1 MPATRPGYSTA
12 QIALHWTIAVLV
24 ILQVALHDG
33 MVAAFGAR
41 RGDGAATESEAL
53 LADLHVAFG
62 IAVFVLALLRV
73 ALRVTRGA
81 PPPPEAEHRA
91 LRTVA
96 RATHLALYAII
107 LAMPVTGG
115 PRLVRRHGHDG
126 RAPSGRKGG
135 GLRSGD
141 PPRRR
146 RSLPPLRAE
155 DRCAAAHAAARA
167 DAGAARI
174 GVGNSARVGSANVF
188 RS

>member
-81 PPPPEAEHRA
+81 PPPPVAEHPA

-107 LAMPVTGG
+107 LAMPMTGG
-115 PRLVRRHGHDG
+115 LAWFAGMDTMAELHGAGKVAVFVLVILHV
-126 RAPSGRKGG
+126 
-135 GLRSGD
+135 
-141 PPRRR
+141 
-146 RSLPPLRAE
+146 
-155 DRCAAAHAAARA
+155 
-167 DAGAARI
+167 AGALYHHFVLKTDVLRRMLRPARTPAPP
-174 GVGNSARVGSANVF
+174 V
-188 RS
+188 

>member
-1 MPATRPGYSTA
+1 MPATRRGYSTA

-33 MVAAFGAR
+33 MVATFGAR
-41 RGDGAATESEAL
+41 RGDGAATESEVL

-81 PPPPEAEHRA
+81 PPPPEAEHPA
-91 LRTVA
+91 LRTIA

-115 PRLVRRHGHDG
+115 LAWFAGMDAMAKLHGAGKVAVFVLVILHV
-126 RAPSGRKGG
+126 
-135 GLRSGD
+135 
-141 PPRRR
+141 
-146 RSLPPLRAE
+146 
-155 DRCAAAHAAARA
+155 
-167 DAGAARI
+167 AGALYHHFVLKTDVLRRMLRPARTPTPP
-174 GVGNSARVGSANVF
+174 V
-188 RS
+188 

>member
-1 MPATRPGYSTA
+1 MTA
-12 QIALHWTIAVLV
+12 WLPRS
-24 ILQVALHDG
+24 
-33 MVAAFGAR
+33 GAR

-81 PPPPEAEHRA
+81 PPPPEAEHPA

-115 PRLVRRHGHDG
+115 LAWFAGMDTMAELHGAGKVAVFVLVILHVAGALYHHFVLKTDVLRRMLRGPRG
-126 RAPSGRKGG
+126 
-135 GLRSGD
+135 
-141 PPRRR
+141 RR
-146 RSLPPLRAE
+146 RSPYEVSEMPRGWALRTRSGHNWLPSPISRF
-155 DRCAAAHAAARA
+155 
-167 DAGAARI
+167 
-174 GVGNSARVGSANVF
+174 S
-188 RS
+188 